1 MEHINSKQK
10 ILKKC
15 LGNFSNNI
23 SADNMKKP
31 GLYGCVYDSVHYDS
45 IDIANN
51 LNIHK
56 YLMVKNNIK

>member
-1 MEHINSKQK
+1 
-10 ILKKC
+10 
-15 LGNFSNNI
+15 
-23 SADNMKKP
+23 MKKP
-31 GLYGCVYDSVHYDS
+31 GLYGCVYDSVYYDS